1 MEDCGIVTCLMTYD
15 EAMKRLEQLMQQLES
30 GEALSMTEYKQ
41 KAGEVRELAR
51 FCREQL
57 AGMAQETEEKA

>member
-1 MEDCGIVTCLMTYD
+1 
-15 EAMKRLEQLMQQLES
+15 MKRLEQLMQQLES